1 MTTNVVGRAEYK
13 LAGALKAFKINLREK
28 TVLDIGSSTGGFTE
42 AVLRA
47 GARRVI
53 AIEKGTKQMR
63 RHCVLIRELTY
74 VRKLIFLMSLWMIRR
89 SRM

>member
-42 AVLRA
+42 AALRA

-53 AIEKGTKQMR
+53 AIEKGTKQR
-63 RHCVLIRELTY
+63 RHCVLTRELIY